1 MSPLSPYRRASER
14 WWKDRI
20 RPDDFVLD
28 VGSSHG
34 PEPHHDWVKID
45 TNPERPGVLCGDVRH
60 LDFADGIFNIVRC
73 SNVLYHVEELDVAL
87 KEIKRVLK
95 PTGRLLAVE
104 PFLYPE
110 SGWRRLTDSG
120 WVTTLR
126 SAGFRTISVDP
137 LDGPLNIAAQLLW
150 SVGYRSRA
158 KRTLASWLAIFDLRH
173 SARRGFS
180 TGWGIEAMP

>member
-1 MSPLSPYRRASER
+1 MSPYRRASER

-34 PEPHHDWVKID
+34 PESPCDWVRID
-45 TNPERPGVLCGDVRH
+45 TNPLRPGVLRGDIRS
-60 LDFADGIFNIVRC
+60 LDFPHGIFSIVRC
-73 SNVLYHVEELDVAL
+73 SNVLYHVAELDVAL
-87 KEIKRVLK
+87 KEVIRVLK

-110 SGWRRLTDSG
+110 SGLRRLTEAG

-126 SAGFRTISVDP
+126 SAGFREVRVDP
-137 LDGPLNIAAQLLW
+137 LDGPLNIVAQMLW
-150 SVGYRSRA
+150 TAGYRSRA
-158 KRTLASWLAIFDLRH
+158 QRGLATLLSLLDHR
-173 SARRGFS
+173 SRARDGLT
-180 TGWGIEAMP
+180 TGWGIEAMA